1 LSDGA
6 GGPTRSIRAVP
17 IQTAGQVLHAVQGM
31 VASRIGPPIQ
41 AIFQVIHHLSASEV
55 ALLGSGQDCE
65 VDGGA
70 IMDWEF

>member
-1 LSDGA
+1 
-6 GGPTRSIRAVP
+6 
-17 IQTAGQVLHAVQGM
+17 M